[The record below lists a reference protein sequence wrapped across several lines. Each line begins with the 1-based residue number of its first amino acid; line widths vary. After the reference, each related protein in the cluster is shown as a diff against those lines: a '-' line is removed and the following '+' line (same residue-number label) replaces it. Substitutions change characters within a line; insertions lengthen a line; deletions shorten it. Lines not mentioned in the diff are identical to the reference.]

1 MYSTFQVSKSQ
12 CMTCNNEVLKQ
23 LGTLRGVFGAEMDR
37 IDGSIVVNHTDEIS
51 REEIGSKLDE
61 LGWKELERG
70 NQEEVPYDDPSI
82 WGCAL

>member
-23 LGTLRGVFGAEMDR
+23 LGSLRGVFGAEMDR

-51 REEIGSKLDE
+51 REEIGIKLDE
-61 LGWKELERG
+61 LGWKELPKDAT
-70 NQEEVPYDDPSI
+70 EEVPYDDPSI